1 MLHINTRQGL
11 GQAELA
17 LGVSCGNSRLRWMVN
32 RQKGCILIHGRDWRG
47 RRRRVALAM
56 ERAGDPRNPGKP
68 LENGLL
74 AIFKDGFSV
83 ENPQVFMQTFDA
95 PSLALYVLLEWQGL
109 CRGTFS
115 GNWSCRRMR
124 ILEKKKN
131 PYFSV
136 SFSSLKR
143 ASFLRARAFFIL
155 EKIECLLWLF
165 LKSFTAS
172 SRLKSLPNFCFSSS
186 QYLIR

>member
-1 MLHINTRQGL
+1 MHINTRQGL

-32 RQKGCILIHGRDWRG
+32 RQKGCILIYGRDWRG
-47 RRRRVALAM
+47 PPQAGCVSNGAGWGPAEPRKAPQKWPPCHFERRKT
-56 ERAGDPRNPGKP
+56 RN
-68 LENGLL
+68 L
-74 AIFKDGFSV
+74 
-83 ENPQVFMQTFDA
+83 MQRLDA
-95 PSLALYVLLEWQGL
+95 PSLALYVMEKWQGL

-131 PYFSV
+131 PYSSV
-136 SFSSLKR
+136 PFSSLKR

-165 LKSFTAS
+165 LKSLTAS